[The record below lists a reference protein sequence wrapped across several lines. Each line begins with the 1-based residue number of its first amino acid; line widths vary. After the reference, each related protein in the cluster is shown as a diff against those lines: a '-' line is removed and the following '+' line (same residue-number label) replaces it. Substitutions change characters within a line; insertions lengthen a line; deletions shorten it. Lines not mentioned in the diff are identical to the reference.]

1 MGEKNLANLNN
12 QKSPVAKTKP
22 WGDLWK
28 RKKQSNIDFLLE
40 AETGNL
46 QGMID
51 LLDPA
56 KQQLYFAD
64 VNAKGEENWNAL
76 HFAANE
82 GHEHITQELI
92 NRNIDLECRSTIE
105 RTPLHLAA
113 ARGHVNI
120 CKLLIDQMMVDRNCL
135 DSSENTPL
143 HLASE

>member
-1 MGEKNLANLNN
+1 M
-12 QKSPVAKTKP
+12 
-22 WGDLWK
+22 
-28 RKKQSNIDFLLE
+28 
-40 AETGNL
+40 
-46 QGMID
+46 
-51 LLDPA
+51 
-56 KQQLYFAD
+56 
-64 VNAKGEENWNAL
+64 NAKGEENWNAL

-105 RTPLHLAA
+105 RTPLHIAA